1 MRIDY
6 GVEYFPKGI
15 GKRPVSVFAEVL
27 QSRLYKE
34 AEAILQGSMLFLESC
49 DGGLN
54 RFAANHFCE
63 SFRDVLRIFFLIE
76 SRSKMF
82 PTRPSQWI
90 IVSLCSLQT

>member
-15 GKRPVSVFAEVL
+15 GERPVSVFAEVL

-54 RFAANHFCE
+54 RFAANHSVNHLEMCYG
-63 SFRDVLRIFFLIE
+63 FFLLIE